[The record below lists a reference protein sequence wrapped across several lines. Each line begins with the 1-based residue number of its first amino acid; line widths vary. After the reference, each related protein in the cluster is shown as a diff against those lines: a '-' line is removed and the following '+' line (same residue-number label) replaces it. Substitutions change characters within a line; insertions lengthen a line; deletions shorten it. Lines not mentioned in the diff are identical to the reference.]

1 MSSSV
6 ISAIQHRQIF
16 RHKGRAHRIA
26 LVPLCPTQFYSG
38 GEDGVCCLFDI
49 RTLNKATGLSPGE
62 DVELSDRRSVTSL
75 NLSIS
80 NYKSF
85 DLNSDAKFTVQD
97 ENIDSSP
104 EDFQSC
110 LALKTKFTSP
120 NYRSSSIYCLSVNQ
134 CRPHEIAMGGTSPSI
149 SIYDTR

>member
-1 MSSSV
+1 MIS

-26 LVPLCPTQFYSG
+26 LVPLCPTQFYSA

-49 RTLNKATGLSPGE
+49 RTLNKPTGLSHGE
-62 DVELSDRRSVTSL
+62 DVEFIDKKFVAYFK
-75 NLSIS
+75 LSIS
-80 NYKSF
+80 NYRLF
-85 DLNSDAKFTVQD
+85 NLNSDSKFTGQD
-97 ENIDSSP
+97 ENMDSSP
-104 EDFQSC
+104 EDIQSC